1 MGQSRAALSQSET
14 AAASVAGRG
23 LRPCRL
29 DKAHQL
35 RAYLCAVEMPMDVRI
50 AFALELPS
58 NFLEP
63 QGFALAGNFE
73 RAFDR

>member
-1 MGQSRAALSQSET
+1 
-14 AAASVAGRG
+14 
-23 LRPCRL
+23 
-29 DKAHQL
+29 
-35 RAYLCAVEMPMDVRI
+35 MDVRI
-50 AFALELPS
+50 AFALELPG